1 MTRAVEKLASPGA
14 FRLILA
20 LAVFLHHS
28 TGFNI
33 GMSAVLIFFV
43 LSGYWVATM
52 WAHTYAHT
60 RTPYLTYLISR
71 VWRITPVFALCSL
84 ISWILLLVR
93 EGRPESV
100 GNLAHQLFSN
110 ILILGYNSLPFQ
122 ANVPGWSLDM
132 EIQFYLV
139 APLIIFLIS
148 RSAYAVFICLLISVC
163 SKWLGGGVTV
173 APFMYFFGIGVA
185 AAILDLK
192 PTPRLAWTSLFAT
205 LAIIVFCLA
214 LLAKTMMFGPFTDQP
229 LLAFSS
235 RTNTLI
241 AVTMIPW
248 ALYTVRQES
257 SSNDRMLGD
266 LSYIFYLLH
275 WSVLGALR
283 AGEGDYLHRFLICA
297 FALVL
302 ILAASWFIWAYYD
315 RPINRLRAQWV
326 ARRVAA
332 PVGL

>member
-100 GNLAHQLFSN
+100 GNLA
-110 ILILGYNSLPFQ
+110 
-122 ANVPGWSLDM
+122 V
-132 EIQFYLV
+132 
-139 APLIIFLIS
+139 
-148 RSAYAVFICLLISVC
+148 
-163 SKWLGGGVTV
+163 
-173 APFMYFFGIGVA
+173 
-185 AAILDLK
+185 
-192 PTPRLAWTSLFAT
+192 
-205 LAIIVFCLA
+205 
-214 LLAKTMMFGPFTDQP
+214 
-229 LLAFSS
+229 
-235 RTNTLI
+235 
-241 AVTMIPW
+241 
-248 ALYTVRQES
+248 
-257 SSNDRMLGD
+257 
-266 LSYIFYLLH
+266 
-275 WSVLGALR
+275 
-283 AGEGDYLHRFLICA
+283 
-297 FALVL
+297 
-302 ILAASWFIWAYYD
+302 
-315 RPINRLRAQWV
+315 
-326 ARRVAA
+326 
-332 PVGL
+332 